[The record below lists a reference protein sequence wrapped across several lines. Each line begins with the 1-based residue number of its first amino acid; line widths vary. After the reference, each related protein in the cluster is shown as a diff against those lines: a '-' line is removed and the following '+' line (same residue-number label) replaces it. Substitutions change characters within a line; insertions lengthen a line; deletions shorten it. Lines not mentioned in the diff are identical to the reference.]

1 MKDDFDLDLEKALA
15 ESIAHIVDEE
25 TNGAEVFVKSSV
37 PTETISIPR
46 TEVKD
51 ENTTAN
57 TTESDDEAADIE
69 DNTAKKKKIQHL
81 IIMIVSIVA
90 AIAVIGVA
98 AYYIV
103 RFAYNSSM
111 DNYGYYNNAGYAALE
126 KKDYE
131 TAAENFE
138 KALTYEEGSSD
149 TDMMMFLYECYTYMG
164 KETEAIDTLYEV
176 LEFNDKNYYNALYY
190 LVKYYDDKQDYNTIR
205 DLYEENKDSNNS
217 DVLALFAVY
226 QSTEP
231 LASPTSDT
239 YSDDQEITLA
249 TKKGSKIYYT
259 TDGTE
264 PNEFSTEYTEKIKIT
279 EGTTIV
285 KFVAINEYG
294 FASDVVTEEYIVNY
308 EAPSAPT
315 IFPEKTSFKQATDV
329 MVTINNIPND
339 SVAYYTIDGTV
350 PNEDSTVY
358 EGAFAL
364 PAGSTI
370 VNVLVVDSHG
380 LTCRTS
386 KTYNVT
392 YISDITE
399 EDALAN
405 IWDMLETEEYVDEEH
420 LDKDGNLCE
429 LQYYTK
435 KTIDDITVYMYY
447 YSVDGEIA
455 DYWYGADD
463 SNGYV
468 YKITK
473 DDDGEF
479 ILKKCK

>member
-1 MKDDFDLDLEKALA
+1 MKDDFDLDFEKELA
-15 ESIAHIVDEE
+15 ESIANIVDEE

-37 PTETISIPR
+37 PTETKSIPK
-46 TEVKD
+46 TEV
-51 ENTTAN
+51 
-57 TTESDDEAADIE
+57 DEASDITEATEEADIE
-69 DNTAKKKKIQHL
+69 DNAANNKKIRHL

-90 AIAVIGVA
+90 AIAVIGIA

-103 RFAYNSSM
+103 RFAYRSSM

-126 KKDYE
+126 KRDYE

-138 KALTYEEGSSD
+138 KALTYEEGKND
-149 TDMMMFLYECYTYMG
+149 TDMMMYLYECYTSMN
-164 KETEAIDTLYEV
+164 KEAEAIDTLYGV

-190 LVKYYDDKQDYNTIR
+190 LVKYYDEDQDYDTIK
-205 DLYEENKDSNNS
+205 DLYDKNIDSNNS

-231 LASPTSDT
+231 MASPTSDT

-264 PNEFSTEYTEKIKIT
+264 PTEFSTEYTEKIKVT
-279 EGTTIV
+279 EGTTTI

-329 MVTINNIPND
+329 MVTINNIPDD

-350 PNEDSTVY
+350 ANEDSTVY
-358 EGAFAL
+358 KGAFAL

-405 IWDMLETEEYVDEEH
+405 IWDKLESEEYVDEEH
-420 LDKDGNLCE
+420 LDEDGNLCE

-435 KTIDDITVYMYY
+435 KTIGDITVYMYY

-455 DYWYGADD
+455 DFWYGADD

-473 DDDGEF
+473 NDDNEF
-479 ILKKCK
+479 VLKKLK

>member
-1 MKDDFDLDLEKALA
+1 MKDDFDLDLEKELA

-37 PTETISIPR
+37 PTETISIPK
-46 TEVKD
+46 TEVKETVD
-51 ENTTAN
+51 STETVEEEN
-57 TTESDDEAADIE
+57 DIE
-69 DNTAKKKKIQHL
+69 DNEDKKKKIKHL

-103 RFAYNSSM
+103 RFAYRSSM
-111 DNYGYYNNAGYAALE
+111 DNYGYYNNEGYAALE

-131 TAAENFE
+131 NAAKNFE
-138 KALTYEEGSSD
+138 KALTYEEGKND
-149 TDMMMFLYECYTYMG
+149 TDMMMYLYECYNNIG
-164 KETEAIDTLYEV
+164 KESDAIETLYEV

-190 LVKYYDDKQDYNTIR
+190 LVKYYDEAKDYDTIKELYDK
-205 DLYEENKDSNNS
+205 NKNSNNS

-226 QSTEP
+226 QSAEP

-259 TDGTE
+259 IDGTD
-264 PNEFSTEYTEKIKIT
+264 PTVFSTEYTEKIKVSK
-279 EGTTIV
+279 GTTTL
-285 KFVAINEYG
+285 KFIAVNEYG
-294 FASDVVTEEYIVNY
+294 FTSDIVTEEYIINY
-308 EAPSAPT
+308 EAPATPT

-405 IWDMLETEEYVDEEH
+405 IWDMLEREEYVDEEH
-420 LDKDGNLCE
+420 LDEDGNLCE

-435 KTIDDITVYMYY
+435 KTIEEVTVYMYY
-447 YSVDGEIA
+447 YSVDGEIM
-455 DYWYGADD
+455 DYWYAADD

-468 YKITK
+468 YKVTE
-473 DDDGEF
+473 DEDGKF
-479 ILKKCK
+479 VLKKLK

>member
-1 MKDDFDLDLEKALA
+1 MKDDFDLDLEKELA

-37 PTETISIPR
+37 PTETISIPK
-46 TEVKD
+46 TEVKETVD
-51 ENTTAN
+51 STETVEEEN
-57 TTESDDEAADIE
+57 DIE
-69 DNTAKKKKIQHL
+69 DNEDKKKKIKHL

-103 RFAYNSSM
+103 RFAYRSSM
-111 DNYGYYNNAGYAALE
+111 DNYGYYNNEGYAALE

-131 TAAENFE
+131 NAAKNFE
-138 KALTYEEGSSD
+138 KALTYEEGKND
-149 TDMMMFLYECYTYMG
+149 TDMMMYLYECYNNIG
-164 KETEAIDTLYEV
+164 KESDAIETLYEV

-190 LVKYYDDKQDYNTIR
+190 LVKYYDEDKDYDTIKE
-205 DLYEENKDSNNS
+205 LYDKNKNSNNS

-226 QSTEP
+226 QSAEP

-259 TDGTE
+259 IDGTD
-264 PNEFSTEYTEKIKIT
+264 PTVFSTEYTEKIKVSK
-279 EGTTIV
+279 GTTTL
-285 KFVAINEYG
+285 KFIAVNEYG
-294 FASDVVTEEYIVNY
+294 FTSDIVTEEYIINY
-308 EAPSAPT
+308 EAPATPT

-405 IWDMLETEEYVDEEH
+405 IWDMLEREEYVDEEH
-420 LDKDGNLCE
+420 LDEDGNLCE

-435 KTIDDITVYMYY
+435 KTIGEVTVYMYY
-447 YSVDGEIA
+447 YSVDGEIM
-455 DYWYGADD
+455 DYWYAADD

-468 YKITK
+468 YKVTE
-473 DDDGEF
+473 DEDGKF
-479 ILKKCK
+479 VLKKLK